1 MGCHLFTRNSVGR
14 TMAFLSRSRLLDL
27 GFRAVGEDVAISDA
41 ARFYN
46 ARFIEIA
53 DHVRID
59 DFCILS
65 AGTSGIR
72 IGRHVHI
79 GCYASLIGKEK
90 ITLED
95 FSGLSGRVSVYSSND
110 DYSGEW
116 LTNPT
121 VLEELR
127 NPTHGPV
134 RIGRHAIIGSGAVIL
149 PGVTIGEGAAVGA
162 LTLVARDLD
171 AFTINFG
178 VPARKVGKRK
188 RDLLALEPRLKD

>member
-1 MGCHLFTRNSVGR
+1 
-14 TMAFLSRSRLLDL
+14 MAFLSRSQVLAL

-65 AGTSGIR
+65 AGAGGIR

-79 GCYASLIGKEK
+79 GCYASLIGREE
-90 ITLED
+90 IRLED
-95 FSGLSGRVSVYSSND
+95 FSNLSGRVSVYSSND
-110 DYSGEW
+110 DYTGES

-121 VLEELR
+121 VPDELR
-127 NPTHGPV
+127 KPTYAPV
-134 RIGRHAIIGSGAVIL
+134 RIGRHVIVGCGAVIL

-162 LTLVARDLD
+162 LTMVAHDLD
-171 AFTINFG
+171 PFTINAG
-178 VPARKVGKRK
+178 VPARKVGERK
-188 RDLLALEPRLKD
+188 RDLLVLESRLKD